1 MRIGLMTVTVIRAFG
16 LVLVLAAGVSA
27 ADTGE
32 HGSSAVPAFV
42 TKTLGDV
49 AAKASRAVVR
59 IHVDRF
65 ERTRAS
71 LQFSMRRQS
80 RMRRIARQEEEE
92 GSRPH
97 TDREDWALIFRYLD
111 RPSGPASG
119 VLVEPSGLVLTAL
132 YNVEGPIRSIRVEVQ
147 DGRSYPAEVLGWDRN
162 LDVAAL
168 QVQADG
174 VTFPSLP
181 LESLPP
187 PKVGSFVVVVG
198 ASWGRVPYTANAG
211 TVSAL
216 NRLGGDA
223 LQVNAHFNYANTGG
237 AVLDLEGRLLAIAGH
252 IRPFNRTGMNSGVG
266 LVTGAARLLQAL
278 PDLKRGKRI
287 PYASTPFLGIRTDQ
301 DEAQKRVYIEQVV
314 PDSGAERAGV
324 KAGDMLISIAG
335 TPIQEQRDVWVALTR
350 TRVGEVVELV
360 VQRGGKT
367 MKFAVTLGV
376 RD

>member
-1 MRIGLMTVTVIRAFG
+1 MLVRVIWGFG
-16 LVLVLAAGVSA
+16 LFLVLAAGVSA
-27 ADTGE
+27 GDTREEGA
-32 HGSSAVPAFV
+32 SAVPAFV
-42 TKTLGDV
+42 TRTLSDV
-49 AAKASRAVVR
+49 AARASRAVVR

-65 ERTRAS
+65 ARTRAS
-71 LQFSMRRQS
+71 LRFNLRRRS
-80 RMRRIARQEEEE
+80 RMRRIARREEDE
-92 GSRPH
+92 GSRPR
-97 TDREDWALIFRYLD
+97 TDREDWTLIFRYLD

-119 VLVEPSGLVLTAL
+119 VLVEASGLVLTAL
-132 YNVEGPIRSIRVEVQ
+132 YNVEGPVRSIHVEVQ

-168 QVQADG
+168 QVQAEG
-174 VTFPSLP
+174 ATFPSLP

-187 PKVGSFVVVVG
+187 PEVGSFIVVVG

-223 LQVNAHFNYANTGG
+223 LQVNAHLNYANTGG

-252 IRPFNRTGMNSGVG
+252 VRPFNRTGMNSGVG
-266 LVTGAARLLQAL
+266 LVTGAARLLEAL

-287 PYASTPFLGIRTDQ
+287 PYASTPFLGIRSNV
-301 DEAQKRVYIEQVV
+301 DEARKRVYIEQVV
-314 PDSGAERAGV
+314 PDSGAEQAGL
-324 KAGDMLISIAG
+324 KAGDMLIAVAG
-335 TPIQEQRDVWVALTR
+335 TRIQEQKDVLVALMR
-350 TRVGEVVELV
+350 TRVGQVVELV
-360 VQRGGKT
+360 VQRGGRT